1 MVVVVKWSVF
11 LPSTPLI
18 RVRIPQKREAGSG
31 LFQKNLTFYLSH
43 RRNVC
48 QSKRRSNAFVSF
60 LGNVAA
66 SKDERHFATKNK
78 SGINFFAGV
87 RLPVTRFGEISQ
99 YLAIF

>member
-1 MVVVVKWSVF
+1 MVSVLAF
-11 LPSTPLI
+11 YSTDPSSNPAKK
-18 RVRIPQKREAGSG
+18 RGRGWPIPK
-31 LFQKNLTFYLSH
+31 KLTFYLSH